1 MSLSPIPI
9 RVLHKVCVLPVSLR
23 FLGQND
29 RLAAYASQML
39 QSIFPAQTF
48 GSGLLCM
55 SWKCLEGKKNTKNT
69 NTPSTPKN
77 NPPPKKT
84 HNSPQTIKLHPTQDH
99 WKTRSILQF
108 VCYKLWEHNV
118 SSIAVQGLDL
128 GPGSLRFV
136 FCLVQRQELLGPR
149 LWTARM
155 SGVRTNNLA

>member
-39 QSIFPAQTF
+39 QSIFPAQIF

-55 SWKCLEGKKNTKNT
+55 SRKCLEGKKNTKNT

-84 HNSPQTIKLHPTQDH
+84 HNSPPDNQTASYT
-99 WKTRSILQF
+99 
-108 VCYKLWEHNV
+108 
-118 SSIAVQGLDL
+118 
-128 GPGSLRFV
+128 GSLKDSKHTAV
-136 FCLVQRQELLGPR
+136 CLL
-149 LWTARM
+149 
-155 SGVRTNNLA
+155 